1 MRGEIREIDLQTKNN
16 YKISLIYISATLFI
30 TLLCIASRLKFN
42 GFVFGLDY
50 NLFYPDGMYYSQK
63 ALEFSGVS
71 DEESAEIVAKKYLSL
86 SRSDVDYRGE
96 SESQITA
103 RLMDK
108 DSQIWR
114 FVDSRLFYS
123 LISSIFV
130 NFLGINGMLIFPI
143 LSFIF
148 LAIGIQVIGLKLN
161 NPFIALVLI
170 FTITTSLTIP
180 RWMVSNLTDPI
191 LAGIFTLIPLIFLCV
206 KKEKS
211 IFLMISLLIGISSI
225 TRFALPVWVGILFV
239 MYLRKYSKSMLIKT
253 GIFTIFV
260 SIYPI
265 VTSYQSVQDGYKSDE
280 SLLNQSSQVVI
291 QSLKVL
297 TVEIAQLGVLDRPLL
312 AMLLISLLV
321 SILRF
326 KSISAQ
332 MYLATL
338 VGCTILELIPGVV
351 GVNFRYYLP
360 ALPFACWSII
370 ENARSLRKA

>member
-1 MRGEIREIDLQTKNN
+1 MRSLFVKNPIML
-16 YKISLIYISATLFI
+16 YLSGALILTLISIS
-30 TLLCIASRLKFN
+30 SRLKLN
-42 GFVFGLDY
+42 GSILGLDY

-63 ALEFSGVS
+63 ALELSGTTPQ
-71 DEESAEIVAKKYLSL
+71 ESANIVAKKYISL
-86 SRSDVDYRGE
+86 NPGMSEYRD
-96 SESQITA
+96 ESQIQIA
-103 RLMDK
+103 NRLLDK
-108 DSQIWR
+108 ESQTWN
-114 FVDSRLFYS
+114 FVNSRIFYP

-130 NFLGINGMLIFPI
+130 KLIGINGMLIFPI
-143 LSFIF
+143 VSYIL

-191 LAGIFTLIPLIFLCV
+191 LAGIFALIPLIFLYV
-206 KKEKS
+206 KKEKN
-211 IFLMISLLIGISSI
+211 IFLMISLLIGISSV
-225 TRFALPVWVGILFV
+225 TRFALPVWIGILFV

-265 VTSYQSVQDGYKSDE
+265 VTSYQSVQNGYKSDE
-280 SLLNQSSQVVI
+280 NLLNQLFQIVI
-291 QSLKVL
+291 QSVKVL

-332 MYLATL
+332 MCLATL